1 MAMNNM
7 KVLLGMSGG
16 VDSSVAALLLKQK
29 GYNVLGITLMLSEND
44 DGSAAKDAK
53 AVCEAL
59 GLSHVTEDLRDVFRQ
74 HVTDHF
80 VAEYKAGRT
89 PNPCVTC
96 NKMIKFGE
104 MLKFAD
110 KYDCPFLATG
120 HYAKVVQEPGGSY
133 ALKKAVCVEKDQTY
147 FLYTLSQNVLAR
159 VLMPL
164 GDYTKEEVRTLAE
177 ENGLLVARK
186 KDSQDICFIPDG
198 NKDAFLAKYLP
209 DKPGNFLDTDGNIIG
224 THKGAFRYTI
234 GQRKG
239 LGMGFGR
246 PMFVL
251 SVDTQNNTVT
261 LGEAG
266 TEFRNHFLIKD
277 CTFSVLPVAP
287 DALHCHCKVRYSAK
301 EVPCLIEKTGDS
313 YRVTPESPVRAITP
327 GQAAVFYHGDTLLGG
342 GTIIE

>member
-1 MAMNNM
+1 M

-16 VDSSVAALLLKQK
+16 VDSSVAALLLKEK
-29 GYNVLGITLMLSEND
+29 GYDVLGVTLLLTEHD

-53 AVCEAL
+53 AVCDSL
-59 GLSHVTEDLRDVFRQ
+59 GLSHVTEDLRDSFRR

-80 VAEYKAGRT
+80 VTEYKAGRT
-89 PNPCVTC
+89 PNPCVVC
-96 NKMIKFGE
+96 NKRIKFGE
-104 MLKFAD
+104 MLKLAD
-110 KYDCPFLATG
+110 KYDCHFLATG
-120 HYAKVVQEPGGSY
+120 HYAKVVQEESGLY
-133 ALKKAVCVEKDQTY
+133 ALKKAVCAEKDQTY
-147 FLYTLSQNVLAR
+147 FLYTLPQEVLSR

-164 GDYTKEEVRTLAE
+164 GDYTKEEVRALAE

-209 DKPGNFLDTDGNIIG
+209 DEPGNFLDTDGNIIG
-224 THKGAFRYTI
+224 EHRGAFRYTV

-239 LGMGFGR
+239 LGMGFGK

-251 SVDTQNNTVT
+251 SVDTQQNTVT

-266 TEFRNHFLIKD
+266 TEFRSHFLITD
-277 CTFSVLPVAP
+277 CTFSAFGAFP
-287 DALHCHCKVRYSAK
+287 DTLTCDCKVRYSAK
-301 EVPCLIEKTGDS
+301 EVPCLIEKTKDG
-313 YRVTPESPVRAITP
+313 YRVMPETPVRAITP

-342 GTIIE
+342 GTIIG

>member
-1 MAMNNM
+1 M

-16 VDSSVAALLLKQK
+16 VDSSVAALLLKEK
-29 GYNVLGITLMLSEND
+29 GYDVLGVTLLLTEND
-44 DGSAAKDAK
+44 EGSAAKDAK

-59 GLSHVTEDLRDVFRQ
+59 GLSHVTEDLRDAFRQ

-80 VAEYKAGRT
+80 VTEYKAGRT
-89 PNPCVTC
+89 PNPCIVC

-104 MLKFAD
+104 MLKLAD
-110 KYDCPFLATG
+110 KYGCRFLATG
-120 HYAKVVQEPGGSY
+120 HYAKVVQEPNGLY
-133 ALKKAVCVEKDQTY
+133 ALKKAVCAEKDQTY
-147 FLYTLSQNVLAR
+147 FLYTLPQSVLSR

-164 GDYTKEEVRTLAE
+164 GDYTKEEVRALAE

-209 DKPGNFLDTDGNIIG
+209 DKPGNFLDTEGNVIG
-224 THKGAFRYTI
+224 EHKGAFRYTI

-239 LGMGFGR
+239 LGMGFGK

-251 SVDTQNNTVT
+251 SVDTKNNTVT

-266 TEFRNHFLIKD
+266 TEFSNHFFIED
-277 CTFSVLPVAP
+277 GTFSAFEAFP
-287 DALHCHCKVRYSAK
+287 DTLHCNCKVRYSAK
-301 EVPCLIEKTGDS
+301 EVPCLIEKTAVG
-313 YRVTPESPVRAITP
+313 YRVTPETPVRAITP

-342 GTIIE
+342 GTIIG